1 MRADIETVTSSP
13 GLTMTVTSPIVHLC
27 PFRDEVDQGS
37 ITVTWLT
44 LNGTIEL
51 HSLRAF
57 FDSFA
62 RAEISHESLTDTI
75 RRELNRIPS
84 IKALDV
90 VTNWTTAGM
99 GVACSTSL
107 TPAAPRTAP

>member
-1 MRADIETVTSSP
+1 MSPQIETVTSSP
-13 GLTMTVTSPIVHLC
+13 GLTMAVTSPIVHLC
-27 PFRDEVDQGS
+27 PFKDEIDNGQ
-37 ITVTWLT
+37 ITVTWQT

-51 HSLRAF
+51 HSLRAY

-62 RAEISHESLTDTI
+62 ASEISHESLTDTI

-90 VTNWTTAGM
+90 TTNWTTAGM
-99 GVACSTSL
+99 EVVCSTSP
-107 TPAAPRTAP
+107 TPAGRT